1 MVRSDSYDS
10 AGRLSI
16 ILCRRF
22 FLTLILICQLF
33 FLLVVGVLLI
43 FFKNPVGGSA
53 HSEDAL
59 IPEVNYNQTRRG
71 RGRENTPLIG

>member
-1 MVRSDSYDS
+1 MSPFLLDLNFDIMSTF
-10 AGRLSI
+10 LSFGGGSS
-16 ILCRRF
+16 LNF
-22 FLTLILICQLF
+22 FL
-33 FLLVVGVLLI
+33 
-43 FFKNPVGGSA
+43 NPVGGSA